1 MSVFNENGDLIYTE
15 EYHPYLDTKK
25 DPFLSTKSMDN
36 IHKSIKD
43 MQELIDMSKEDKDK
57 YEKTYKSKRL
67 FINISSAILTVAA
80 VANIATLVIPVPV
93 LSVLAALVTRI
104 FSILMSTITMLY
116 GSSVSNEVIK
126 DVTDCME
133 KLKEIENNT
142 KDKKLK
148 KLIHDK
154 YEETDK
160 LLDEVYKKAHPF
172 KYKKAVENKNN
183 EE

>member
-67 FINISSAILTVAA
+67 FINISSAITTVAA
-80 VANIATLVIPVPV
+80 VANIATLNV
-93 LSVLAALVTRI
+93 LTALVTRI
-104 FSILMSTITMLY
+104 FYILMSTITMLY
-116 GSSVSNEVIK
+116 SSSVSNEVIK

-160 LLDEVYKKAHPF
+160 LLDEVYKKTHPF